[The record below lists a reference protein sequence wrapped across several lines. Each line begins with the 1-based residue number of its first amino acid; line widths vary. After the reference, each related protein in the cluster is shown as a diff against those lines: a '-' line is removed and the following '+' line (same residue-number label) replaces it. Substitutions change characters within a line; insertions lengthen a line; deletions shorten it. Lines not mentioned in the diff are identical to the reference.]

1 MFKLAVAW
9 VTGSI
14 PRGENTY
21 PNHMDLEWGEGDPQ
35 TKTEATDE
43 KKKWRLDAG
52 SWEQT
57 MNV

>member
-43 KKKWRLDAG
+43 KKSGD
-52 SWEQT
+52 
-57 MNV
+57 